1 MKKSFTILIC
11 LAALFTRAQFVEQPL
26 NYPGTGYWPYYI
38 SIADPEHVW
47 VGTIQENGWPYSVA
61 IHTADG
67 GDTWIFDSI
76 PVPGYP
82 VCSSIASLDS
92 NTCFY
97 VFTDATMGGGSIW
110 KTTDQGDTW
119 TNLTTTQFSGGFANF
134 YHPFTADTGVA
145 MGDPVDGYFEI
156 QVTCDGGA
164 TWQRVPESQIP
175 PPLTGEYGFT
185 DCYSAVGNSVW
196 FTTSKGR
203 CYRSTDRGLNWA
215 VTQVFVA
222 DDEMFNVCFSTEEK
236 GAYWSTYSD
245 SDDFAVTT
253 DGGATWETK
262 TFLPGCLLM
271 NMCRVEG
278 FDEGYVITAW
288 KNYTDV
294 YFTAN
299 MFESYQILAQSIIS
313 SGEVNFLD
321 ATTGWLSG
329 GESGTNEI
337 YKYTGLLTSSE
348 NTIKVPESLSILPNP
363 SCNIAWV
370 QLPQNREGCPL
381 EIRIYGITGIMIDR
395 LPVASSDD
403 CITLNATS
411 YQNGFYL
418 VQLVNGSKI
427 EASRKW
433 IVAH

>member
-1 MKKSFTILIC
+1 MKKFFTMLIC
-11 LAALFTRAQFVEQPL
+11 LASLFARAQFVEQPL
-26 NYPGTGYWPYYI
+26 NYPGPGYWPYYI

-47 VGTIQENGWPYSVA
+47 VGTIHEDGIPCSWAV
-61 IHTADG
+61 HTADG
-67 GDTWIFDSI
+67 GNSWILDTI
-76 PVPGYP
+76 PVPGLP
-82 VCSSIASLDS
+82 VCSSIASVDS
-92 NTCFY
+92 GTCFY
-97 VFTDATMGGGSIW
+97 VFTDAAAGGGSIW
-110 KTTDQGDTW
+110 KTTDQGETW

-156 QVTCDGGA
+156 QVTCNGGA

-175 PPLTGEYGFT
+175 PPLTGEYGYM

-196 FTTSKGR
+196 FTTNKGR
-203 CYRSTDRGLNWA
+203 CYKSTDRGLNWA

-222 DDEMFNVCFSTEEK
+222 DDDMFNVCFSTGEK
-236 GAYWSTYSD
+236 GIYWCMYSD
-245 SDDFAVTT
+245 YFAVTT
-253 DGGATWETK
+253 DGGATWQTK
-262 TFLPGCLLM
+262 TFLPGCLIM
-271 NMCRVEG
+271 NMSRVGG
-278 FDEGYVITAW
+278 FDEGYVVTAW

-294 YFTAN
+294 YFTSD

-313 SGEVNFLD
+313 SGEVSFLD

-329 GESGTNEI
+329 GESGINEI
-337 YKYTGLLTSSE
+337 YKYAGVLTSSE
-348 NTIKVPESLSILPNP
+348 NTVKVPESLSILPNP

-395 LPVASSDD
+395 MPVASSDD
-403 CITLNATS
+403 CITLNATA
-411 YQNGFYL
+411 YQNGLYL

-427 EASRKW
+427 QASRKW